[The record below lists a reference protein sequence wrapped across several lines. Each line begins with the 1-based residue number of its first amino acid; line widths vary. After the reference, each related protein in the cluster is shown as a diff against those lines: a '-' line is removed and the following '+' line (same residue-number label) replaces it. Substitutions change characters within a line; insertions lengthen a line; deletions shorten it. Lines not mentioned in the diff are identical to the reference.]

1 LATASTAI
9 QDELVF
15 YVHGEM
21 DGPRML
27 ENVLVWAVT
36 RRGGVRELG
45 KTDIFGSIS
54 LNKQELLDV
63 IVLGFSHDGFFDGAW
78 RVDREKLHRFDELH
92 IGLAHFTVF

>member
-1 LATASTAI
+1 
-9 QDELVF
+9 
-15 YVHGEM
+15 M